1 MRAGLYT
8 IRAISIFANVHV
20 RKSFLTM
27 AVVASTILLQAETI
41 DETNSF
47 YIGVGVS
54 AESPI
59 IYNDGWAGVLTVG
72 KPFMRLG
79 SGELGAEVEVS
90 NSLQDSSK
98 NSIDFSAKT
107 VAGYATY
114 IWDVDPKLYI
124 KPRLGV
130 VYKKYSIESDVW
142 GDDSSNE
149 VDIAG
154 GLGVGIRI
162 LDNINIYT
170 DYTLL
175 EKSDFTHLTMGVEYL
190 F

>member
-1 MRAGLYT
+1 MK
-8 IRAISIFANVHV
+8 V
-20 RKSFLTM
+20 FLTT
-27 AVVASTILLQAETI
+27 VIVSTILLQADTI
-41 DETNSF
+41 DEKSNNF
-47 YIGVGVS
+47 YVGMGLS
-54 AESPI
+54 AENPVF
-59 IYNDGWAGVLTVG
+59 YNDGWAGVLTVG
-72 KPFMRLG
+72 KPLMKLG
-79 SGELGAEVEVS
+79 SSGKVGAEVEVS

-98 NSIDFSAKT
+98 NHIDFSATT

-154 GLGVGIRI
+154 GLGVGVR
-162 LDNINIYT
+162 LFDNINIYA
-170 DYTLL
+170 DYTFL
-175 EKSDFTHLTMGVEYL
+175 EKSDFIHLTMGVEYH

>member
-1 MRAGLYT
+1 MK
-8 IRAISIFANVHV
+8 I
-20 RKSFLTM
+20 FLTI
-27 AVVASTILLQAETI
+27 AVVASTMLLQAETI
-41 DETNSF
+41 DEESSSNF
-47 YIGVGVS
+47 YVGVGVS
-54 AESPI
+54 AESPLF
-59 IYNDGWAGVLTVG
+59 YNDGWAGVLTVG
-72 KPFMRLG
+72 KPFMKLG
-79 SGELGAEVEVS
+79 SGKVGAEVEVS

-98 NSIDFSAKT
+98 NHIDFSATT

-154 GLGVGIRI
+154 GLGVGVR
-162 LDNINIYT
+162 LFDNMNIYA
-170 DYTLL
+170 DYTFL
-175 EKSDFTHLTMGVEYL
+175 EKSDFIHLTMGVEYH